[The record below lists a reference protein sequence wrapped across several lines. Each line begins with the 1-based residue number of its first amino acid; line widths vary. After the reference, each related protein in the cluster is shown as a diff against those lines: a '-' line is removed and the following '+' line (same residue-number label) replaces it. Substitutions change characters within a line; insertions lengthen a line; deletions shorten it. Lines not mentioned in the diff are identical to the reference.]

1 MLICST
7 SNETVEGK
15 LAFEAYARSMG
26 VKIYSYHAD
35 NGRFSDNLFLESIAK
50 SRQTITFCGVGAHH
64 QNGKAEKKIRDLRE
78 SARKMLLHAML
89 RWPQAITINL
99 WSHALRHAVN
109 VSNMVPD
116 NIDGTCKLERFAK
129 VSISPRMKNFHT
141 FGCLTYVLK
150 SDLQNNGGVTSK

>member
-1 MLICST
+1 
-7 SNETVEGK
+7 
-15 LAFEAYARSMG
+15 MG

-50 SRQTITFCGVGAHH
+50 SGQTITFCGVSAHH

-78 SARKMLLHAML
+78 SARKMLLHAMS

-99 WSHALRHAVN
+99 WPYALRHAVN

-129 VSISPRMKNFHT
+129 VSILPRMKT
-141 FGCLTYVLK
+141 FQRDHR
-150 SDLQNNGGVTSK
+150 SEQ